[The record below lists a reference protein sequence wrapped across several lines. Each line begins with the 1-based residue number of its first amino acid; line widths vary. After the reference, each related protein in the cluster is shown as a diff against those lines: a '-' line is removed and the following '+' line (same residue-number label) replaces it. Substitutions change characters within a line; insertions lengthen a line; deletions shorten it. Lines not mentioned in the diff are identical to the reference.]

1 MKQQIAVKI
10 TVEFSDDILQ
20 PDVDE
25 AIVEAMKSL
34 KNMLSLLPAVRA
46 KISGG
51 KNIPLKIVDVE
62 RA

>member
-1 MKQQIAVKI
+1 MKQQISVKI
-10 TVEFSDDILQ
+10 TVEFADDILQ

-25 AIVEAMKSL
+25 AVVEAMKSL
-34 KNMLSLLPAVRA
+34 KNMLALLPAVRA

-62 RA
+62 RV